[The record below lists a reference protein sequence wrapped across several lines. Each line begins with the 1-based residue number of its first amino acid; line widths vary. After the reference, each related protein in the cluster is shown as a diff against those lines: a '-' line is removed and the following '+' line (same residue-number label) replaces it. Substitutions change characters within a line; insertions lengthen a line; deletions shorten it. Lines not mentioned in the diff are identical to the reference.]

1 MRGDTTDFS
10 RVEFQLLPFFF
21 SEEAEIEA
29 PRLKSVVSVRE
40 NLEPLTR
47 LKLNHHPAEAG
58 GI

>member
-29 PRLKSVVSVRE
+29 PPTKV
-40 NLEPLTR
+40 
-47 LKLNHHPAEAG
+47 G
-58 GI
+58 GICKREFGALN